1 MYHGAAVDH
10 KSETDLCTLTTSTR
24 IFFWNPS
31 SMSSIIMAAIIVAW
45 APVIIAVPT
54 IAGGHRI
61 ARVCPTV
68 VMIADRSRLHSGNYR

>member
-1 MYHGAAVDH
+1 
-10 KSETDLCTLTTSTR
+10 
-24 IFFWNPS
+24 
-31 SMSSIIMAAIIVAW
+31 MSSIIM

-68 VMIADRSRLHSGNYR
+68 VMIAVACIAEIIGKSSL